1 MKKLYWTGITGLILF
16 EVANVYFIMPLP
28 GSQRMDS
35 VGLAYFLYSW
45 RWVFR
50 ALFIMMA
57 ITGWV
62 RGNWK
67 RLWVPVIPVLLAATI
82 FYMANFKMAAAAM
95 FKQPRQLIHAKPAEN
110 KVPPDRLVIGVF
122 YNGKARAWPVQFLGY
137 HHFILDEVGGKA
149 VLVTYCTVCRT
160 GRVFDPLL
168 QGKQESFRLVGMD
181 HFNAMLE
188 DAGTKSWWQQASGKA
203 VAGPRKGEQMK
214 ELFSTQTR
222 LSQWLA
228 LYPESDIM
236 QGDPAFN
243 RYYPADYRYEDGSSR
258 NALTGTDSL
267 SWKDK
272 SWVVGIRIG
281 NTARAYDW
289 NRLRASRFITDTS
302 LPTPV
307 LLVLTSDDQSFF
319 AFEIPRG
326 QPVSFRNDTILI
338 GSRPYNLKGEAR
350 DTAYRLKPVPAY
362 QEFWHSWQTFN
373 PSTTLYK

>member
-1 MKKLYWTGITGLILF
+1 MKKLFWTGITGLILF
-16 EVANVYFIMPLP
+16 EAANVYFIMPLP

-67 RLWVPVIPVLLAATI
+67 RLWVPVIPVLLAATV

-110 KVPPDRLVIGVF
+110 KVPVDRLVIGVF

-168 QGKQESFRLVGMD
+168 QGKKESFRLVGMD

-214 ELFSTQTR
+214 ELFCTQTR

-236 QGDPAFN
+236 QGDPAFT

-258 NALTGTDSL
+258 NTLTGTDSL
-267 SWKDK
+267 SWKNK

-289 NRLRASRFITDTS
+289 NRLRAVRFIADTV

-326 QPVSFRNDTILI
+326 QPVLFRNDTILI

-373 PSTTLYK
+373 PSTTRYK